1 MINAL
6 PIYRQRIAATSLVAA
21 VVLVSPVA
29 VRAQAADASSDGR
42 DFRGAVATSAANAL
56 LSGTVAALVAASSKR
71 PMRGAFWKGALG
83 GSLQSVGKI
92 SAGYGLGVVARQ
104 IGNVGASVT
113 SNALRDRHPLECI
126 EFPIAVLRLHLRDCD
141 TRPVV
146 TVDLPT
152 LAGAIA
158 MIADGARFDGQ
169 SSLRTGALV
178 FSAKAQDHPAIG
190 GWALAG
196 SLMYVRSEGSAIE
209 HRRMRHE
216 LVHVIQYDALQTV
229 ISDPVEARLNA
240 VLGPRFLRVMFR
252 HIDLGLYVPA
262 GLLLERTPLNPRQL
276 LESEARVLDG
286 G

>member
-1 MINAL
+1 
-6 PIYRQRIAATSLVAA
+6 
-21 VVLVSPVA
+21 
-29 VRAQAADASSDGR
+29 
-42 DFRGAVATSAANAL
+42 
-56 LSGTVAALVAASSKR
+56 
-71 PMRGAFWKGALG
+71 
-83 GSLQSVGKI
+83 
-92 SAGYGLGVVARQ
+92 
-104 IGNVGASVT
+104 
-113 SNALRDRHPLECI
+113 
-126 EFPIAVLRLHLRDCD
+126 
-141 TRPVV
+141 
-146 TVDLPT
+146 
-152 LAGAIA
+152 